1 MTTSSFKRATSLL
14 IGLLLVV
21 SLICVSA
28 AGQGKDKK
36 HGKARGAAT
45 MTVSTATGDLPTL
58 DTPYFCNY
66 TINGSEVRFSGV
78 TFNYSRNMPQNGFL
92 GHIHTVLFPQGA
104 ILDKDMQVYNPRA
117 RNDGI
122 DGKLWSF
129 QNQDGSV
136 VCKEMSVTTDK
147 RTVKFSQCS
156 NTAIQTCNAY

>member
-28 AGQGKDKK
+28 AGQGKGKR
-36 HGKARGAAT
+36 HGKARASTMAA
-45 MTVSTATGDLPTL
+45 STATGDLPTL

-78 TFNYSRNMPQNGFL
+78 TFNYTRNMPQNGFL
-92 GHIHTVLFPQGA
+92 GHIHTILFPSGS
-104 ILDKDMQVYNPRA
+104 ILDKDMQIYNPRA
-117 RNDGI
+117 RTDGI

-129 QNQDGSV
+129 QNQDGSI
-136 VCKEMSVTTDK
+136 VCKEMSVTADK